1 MATRQEPALEARV
14 RDILEQLRPYLE
26 TDGVTCSLVR
36 LHDGIAHVRL
46 AGSFA
51 GCATILMTL
60 RMGIEKRLMEELPDA
75 IHGVEI
81 APD

>member
-1 MATRQEPALEARV
+1 MPPRQEPELEARV

-26 TDGVTCSLVR
+26 TDGVTCTLVR
-36 LHDGIAHVRL
+36 LQHGIAHVRL
-46 AGSFA
+46 AGTFV

-75 IHGVEI
+75 IQGVEI